1 MPRLS
6 LGVPRHHGAG
16 SGDRGPRPRDHR
28 PPSEGEG
35 LTMYVEDMDLDEAI
49 EWEAELSGSDD
60 PQDIM
65 DLEDVRARIE
75 ELEG

>member
-1 MPRLS
+1 M
-6 LGVPRHHGAG
+6 
-16 SGDRGPRPRDHR
+16 
-28 PPSEGEG
+28 
-35 LTMYVEDMDLDEAI
+35 TMYVDDMDLDDAI